1 MRLGW
6 LPSKRDLGVIY
17 LVGVGFIFTII
28 VFREAFGV
36 GTPTLEELLTLAAGF
51 FLAVGLIAVGYW
63 LFQSPL
69 GDDRVLIVSEWGA
82 LGMALP
88 TSVIVLGVLAYPLAP
103 TAGILVTVIGAG
115 GIVGTLVG
123 AVQALEDEHQS
134 LNDLYRRNKVLQRVL
149 RHNIRNGMTVV
160 QGYADLLEEDLDG
173 MRVSMVQNIR
183 QEAGSIVDLSEMAR
197 NLDSLEQ
204 EQYRQPIEIS
214 GIIDELTEGILR
226 NYPDADIETEKPDE
240 VLVMADNFVE
250 LALWELLEYAVR
262 NTEDST
268 VSVSVERPDSE
279 MVAVTL
285 ASETFTLSEDAM
297 AALERGSETQMQH
310 LDGVELWVAKWL
322 IENMEGELTFEQ
334 LAPRGTRML
343 IELDVAERT
352 PDSTLE
358 ALERNVSPQ

>member
-1 MRLGW
+1 MNMGW
-6 LPSKRDLGVIY
+6 LPPKRDLGVVY
-17 LVGVGFIFTII
+17 LIGVGFIFTVI

-36 GTPTLEELLTLAAGF
+36 SGPSLEALLTLTAGF

-69 GDDRVLIVSEWGA
+69 GDDRVLVVSQWGA

-88 TSVIVLGVLAYPLAP
+88 TAAVVLGVLVFPLGP

-123 AVQALEDEHQS
+123 AVKALEEEHQS
-134 LNDLYRRNKVLQRVL
+134 LNQLYRRNKVLQRVL

-160 QGYADLLEEDLDG
+160 QGYADLLEEDMDG
-173 MRVSMVQNIR
+173 ARVEMVQNIR

-197 NLDSLEQ
+197 NIDSIER
-204 EQYRQPIEIS
+204 ERYRQPMEVTAIVE
-214 GIIDELTEGILR
+214 ELIEGIRR
-226 NYPDADIETEKPDE
+226 NYPHASIDTSMPEE
-240 VLVMADNFVE
+240 VFVLADNFIE

-262 NTEDST
+262 NSESEPVAVD
-268 VSVSVERPDSE
+268 VERGDEDDVSI
-279 MVAVTL
+279 AVT
-285 ASETFTLSEDAM
+285 AQQFTLSEGAL

-322 IENMEGELTFEQ
+322 VENMDGDLQFDSLE
-334 LAPRGTRML
+334 PRGTEMRIQL
-343 IELDVAERT
+343 PATAPASE
-352 PDSTLE
+352 STLE
-358 ALERNVSPQ
+358 AFEAAPSS